1 MNIINDDNII
11 YDGIL
16 SKLDEIKNNIIKIK
30 DYNNKNNKNNNIKY
44 IEKLN
49 NTLSDINYLSG
60 NIDDLYDLI
69 IENIDNDKLDN
80 IDKYKKLENI
90 IYKKSYE
97 TFLPYILQMQI
108 MLKNKL

>member
-1 MNIINDDNII
+1 MSDDI
-11 YDGIL
+11 YNGLIAKIDN
-16 SKLDEIKNNIIKIK
+16 IKNNLIKIK
-30 DYNNKNNKNNNIKY
+30 DYNKNNKNNNIKY

-49 NTLSDINYLSG
+49 TISSDINYLSSNMDDLFDLYLE
-60 NIDDLYDLI
+60 NIDD
-69 IENIDNDKLDN
+69 DKLEN
-80 IDKYKKLENI
+80 VEKYKKIENM

>member
-1 MNIINDDNII
+1 M
-11 YDGIL
+11 
-16 SKLDEIKNNIIKIK
+16 SDEIYTAMIDKIDKLKLYLTKIK
-30 DYNNKNNKNNNIKY
+30 EYNKNNKNNNIKY

-49 NTLSDINYLSG
+49 TVSTDINYLSS
-60 NIDDLYDLI
+60 NIEDLFDLLL
-69 IENIDNDKLDN
+69 ENIDEDKLEN
-80 IDKYKKLENI
+80 VEKYKKIENM

>member
-1 MNIINDDNII
+1 MSSYGDDI

-16 SKLDEIKNNIIKIK
+16 SKLDKINIKIK
-30 DYNNKNNKNNNIKY
+30 KIKQYNSKNNNIEY
-44 IEKLN
+44 LEKLN
-49 NTLSDINYLSG
+49 NILSDINYLSN
-60 NIDDLYDLI
+60 NIDDLYNLYL
-69 IENIDNDKLDN
+69 ENVEEDKLDS
-80 IDKYKKLENI
+80 IDKYKKIENM

>member
-49 NTLSDINYLSG
+49 NISSDINYLY
-60 NIDDLYDLI
+60 NNTEDLFDLF
-69 IENIDNDKLDN
+69 IENVDEDKLEN
-80 IDKYKKLENI
+80 IDKYKKIENM

>member
-1 MNIINDDNII
+1 MSSYGNEI

-16 SKLDEIKNNIIKIK
+16 SKLDKINITITKIK
-30 DYNNKNNKNNNIKY
+30 QYNSKNNNIEY
-44 IEKLN
+44 LEKLN
-49 NTLSDINYLSG
+49 NILSDINYLST
-60 NIDDLYDLI
+60 NINDLYDLYL
-69 IENIDNDKLDN
+69 ENVEEDKIDS
-80 IDKYKKLENI
+80 IDKCKKLENM